1 MITVQK
7 TQKYFQ
13 TFQLLTMITQLE
25 LGKTDGVILSL
36 VSINVWRLAAD
47 TLNITCNFLYC
58 NHQVHRYFL
67 ITLYINDTSIL
78 VGLQCTAKQLR
89 VESKRLLSL
98 RYNN

>member
-1 MITVQK
+1 MI
-7 TQKYFQ
+7 
-13 TFQLLTMITQLE
+13 MQLE

-47 TLNITCNFLYC
+47 TLNITCNFLYR
-58 NHQVHRYFL
+58 NQVHRYFL

-78 VGLQCTAKQLR
+78 VGLQCTAEQLR

-98 RYNN
+98 RNNN